1 MMWSRIAITGLGG
14 GVFSGLAGIGGG
26 TFMVPLMVSL
36 LNVSQVAA
44 HGTSLAIV
52 VLTALA
58 SLLGY
63 VYSVPIDWTLALVA
77 TVPSIAT
84 APLGARSA
92 TAMPEIG
99 LRRSFA
105 GFLMVAALLLL
116 LLANPEELFSF
127 AGIFRYLVAAVI
139 GVLAGFLS
147 GLLGVGGGIFVVPA
161 TVFFLSMEQRDA
173 QAFALAMM
181 IPTSVAGTVAHTR
194 LGNVRWR
201 WAIGI
206 ALFSVP
212 TGLLFGTL
220 AGGWI
225 DQQVLRYVFVALLIY
240 FSLRMFGTIPWLRS
254 RMIRPGRPR

>member
-1 MMWSRIAITGLGG
+1 MWPRIAATGLGG
-14 GVFSGLAGIGGG
+14 GLFSGLAGIGGG

-36 LNVSQVAA
+36 LSVSQVVA

-63 VYSVPIDWTLALVA
+63 TFSVQIDWALVAIA

-92 TAMPEIG
+92 TAMPELG
-99 LRRSFA
+99 LRRAFA
-105 GFLMVAALLLL
+105 GFLLVAAILLLV
-116 LLANPEELFSF
+116 LADPEELLGF
-127 AGIFRYLVAAVI
+127 AGVARYLVAVAI
-139 GVLAGFLS
+139 GLLAGFLS

-161 TVFFLSMEQRDA
+161 AVFFLSMGQRDA

-181 IPTSVAGTVAHTR
+181 IPTSIAGTIAHSR
-194 LGNVRWR
+194 LDNVRWR

-212 TGLLFGTL
+212 TGLAFGTL

-225 DQQVLRYVFVALLIY
+225 DQQILRYVFVALLIY
-240 FSLRMFGTIPWLRS
+240 FSLRMFGTLAWLR
-254 RMIRPGRPR
+254 RRLPGSS

>member
-1 MMWSRIAITGLGG
+1 MWLRIAATGLGG

-36 LNVSQVAA
+36 LSVSQVVA

-52 VLTALA
+52 VPTALA

-63 VYSVPIDWTLALVA
+63 TFSVQIDWVLVA
-77 TVPSIAT
+77 VATIPSIAT

-92 TAMPEIG
+92 SAMPELG
-99 LRRSFA
+99 LRRAFA
-105 GFLMVAALLLL
+105 GFLIVAALLLL
-116 LLANPEELFSF
+116 LLADPEELFAF
-127 AGIFRYLVAAVI
+127 AEMGRYLVAVVI
-139 GVLAGFLS
+139 GLLAGFLS
-147 GLLGVGGGIFVVPA
+147 GLLGVGGGIFVVPT
-161 TVFFLSMEQRDA
+161 TVFLLSMGQRDA

-181 IPTSVAGTVAHTR
+181 IPTSIAGTIAHAR

-201 WAIGI
+201 WAVGI

-212 TGLLFGTL
+212 TGLAFGTL

-240 FSLRMFGTIPWLRS
+240 FSMRMFGTLTWLR
-254 RMIRPGRPR
+254 RRIAGKGRPR